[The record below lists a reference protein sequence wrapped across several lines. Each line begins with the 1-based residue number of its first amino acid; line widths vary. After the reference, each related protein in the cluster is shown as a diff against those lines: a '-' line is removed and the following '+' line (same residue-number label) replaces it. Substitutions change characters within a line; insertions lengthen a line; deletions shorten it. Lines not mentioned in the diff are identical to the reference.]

1 MPQAAAKAKSDA
13 KATHVSEKVRDEHE
27 LASATM
33 MASVHHMWQLQ
44 NKYGNCCNEHH
55 GKYCFVKEDGSH
67 QFLTVQEMTL
77 WAASIVTL

>member
-13 KATHVSEKVRDEHE
+13 KATHVSGKVRDKHE

-33 MASVHHMWQLQ
+33 MTSAHHMQQLQ
-44 NKYGNCCNEHH
+44 NKYGNCNEHH

-67 QFLTVQEMTL
+67 RFLTIQEMTL
-77 WAASIVTL
+77 WAASIVSL